1 MNLSPEDKIP
11 RSRLLRFYFARWI
24 PWEVNFGN
32 FAELWEC
39 FSEGFFE
46 LLKWFGGF
54 CIPKFPDFS
63 EIFASRNFE
72 NLFLRHIPKFY
83 LFTDGIQKRLGCR
96 ENGLNICMKLK
107 SIDQKF
113 SEELKIFTLPME
125 FMSAVTEIGSHK
137 GWSSNK
143 MILTF
148 DHVSSAAPKS
158 RISHG

>member
-1 MNLSPEDKIP
+1 MNLSPEDNIP
-11 RSRLLRFYFARWI
+11 RSRLLRFYFCEMNSMGSELSKFCWI
-24 PWEVNFGN
+24 MRMFFRGLFWTFEVIRR
-32 FAELWEC
+32 
-39 FSEGFFE
+39 FSY
-46 LLKWFGGF
+46 
-54 CIPKFPDFS
+54 P
-63 EIFASRNFE
+63 EIFWHSRNFE